1 MHKIRRMTR
10 MWFSVFKCFL
20 LSVLSSR
27 LILVIY
33 QIWKPWLLKN
43 ISTWAGSC
51 LPVIHVQFFG
61 ILGMRVGGNIGNLT
75 NVCSFS
81 FFFWVHISPCEP
93 LKVWI
98 NRRFWCTF
106 NKLQYI
112 CYRVQPVHCLCVSI
126 MIWPYNHITIDKIK
140 SLAIIRQMII
150 CKRISPKLTNTLWH
164 LF

>member
-1 MHKIRRMTR
+1 MTYRLLHMHKIRRMTR

-20 LSVLSSR
+20 LSALSSR
-27 LILVIY
+27 LILAIY

-81 FFFWVHISPCEP
+81 FFFECILAHVNLWKSESTGDFDVHSISCNTYVTVSNQCTVYAYP
-93 LKVWI
+93 LW
-98 NRRFWCTF
+98 
-106 NKLQYI
+106 YD
-112 CYRVQPVHCLCVSI
+112 
-126 MIWPYNHITIDKIK
+126 HIT
-140 SLAIIRQMII
+140 
-150 CKRISPKLTNTLWH
+150 T
-164 LF
+164 